1 MSVFNKKKKKVR
13 AIEQTGFG
21 SNAENYGGR
30 FINKDGS
37 ANVLKSG
44 IPMFDRIS
52 WFHTLLEM
60 PGLKFFTIILSF
72 FLFINLFFTCV
83 YYLIGIENLNGV
95 NAASELEKFG
105 QAYFFSAQTFT
116 TVGYGHISPKGF
128 WISFTAALEALS
140 GLLAFA
146 IATGLLYGRFSKPK
160 AHILFSKNALIAPFK
175 DGKAL
180 MMRLAPFKN
189 VNLSEASAKLTM
201 GLQVKEHGKLV
212 NKFYNLDLEYDIISA
227 LTLNWTLV
235 HPITPDSPLYD
246 FKPEDF
252 KINGGE
258 IILYIN
264 AFDDM
269 FSTMVAKRTSYTFD
283 EIVYG
288 AKFLPMFEDDDEKN
302 TTILHLDKL
311 NKFEKVTLM

>member
-1 MSVFNKKKKKVR
+1 MAFTRKRKKIL
-13 AIEQTGFG
+13 AATQTGFG
-21 SNAENYGGR
+21 SNPENYGGR

-37 ANVLKSG
+37 ANVVKTG
-44 IPMFDRIS
+44 IPFIDQIS

-60 PGLKFFTIILSF
+60 PGLKFFTVILSV

-95 NAASELEKFG
+95 TAVTEIEKFG

-160 AHILFSKNALIAPFK
+160 AHILFSENALIAPFN

-180 MMRLAPFKN
+180 MVRLAPFKN
-189 VNLSEASAKLTM
+189 VNLSDATAKLTM
-201 GLQVKEHGKLV
+201 GLEVEEKGKKV
-212 NKFYNLDLEYDIISA
+212 YKFFNLDLEYDVINL
-227 LTLNWTLV
+227 LTLNWTIV
-235 HPITPDSPLYD
+235 HPITEDSPLFE
-246 FKPEDF
+246 FKAEDF
-252 KINGGE
+252 KGKSGE

-269 FSTMVAKRTSYTFD
+269 FSTVVARRTSYTFD
-283 EIVYG
+283 EVVYG
-288 AKFLPMFEDDDEKN
+288 AKFLPMFEDDDSMN

-311 NKFEKVTLM
+311 NEFKNVDLM

>member
-1 MSVFNKKKKKVR
+1 MAVFRKKKGKMSFD
-13 AIEQTGFG
+13 IQTGFG
-21 SNAENYGGR
+21 SNPENYGGR
-30 FINKDGS
+30 FVNKDGS
-37 ANVLKSG
+37 ANEVKTG
-44 IPMFDRIS
+44 IPFVDQIS

-60 PGLKFFTIILSF
+60 SGIKFFTVILSF

-95 NAASELEKFG
+95 TASTEIEKFG

-128 WISFTAALEALS
+128 LISFTAAIEALT

-160 AHILFSKNALIAPFK
+160 AHILFSKNAIIAPFK

-180 MMRLAPFKN
+180 MVRLAPFKN
-189 VNLSEASAKLTM
+189 VNLSDASAKLTM
-201 GLQVKEHGKLV
+201 GLQVEENGKKV
-212 NKFYNLDLEYDIISA
+212 NKFYTLDLEYSVINL
-227 LTLNWTLV
+227 LTLNWTIV
-235 HPITPDSPLYD
+235 HPITEDSPLND

-252 KINGGE
+252 AVKKGE
-258 IILYIN
+258 IILFIN

-269 FSTMVAKRTSYTFD
+269 FSTVVARRTSFTFD
-283 EIVYG
+283 EVVYG
-288 AKFLPMFEDDDEKN
+288 AKFLPMFENNSELN

-311 NKFEKVTLM
+311 SDYEKVALM